1 MWYLIGFII
10 IEILFVVSFSL
21 LVNKN
26 DDYQQYLEDK
36 EQLKYIKYV
45 NNKKAITFKKGDS

>member
-10 IEILFVVSFSL
+10 IEILFIVSFSL

-36 EQLKYIKYV
+36 EQLKYIKYF

>member
-10 IEILFVVSFSL
+10 IELLFIVSFSL

-36 EQLKYIKYV
+36 EQLKYIKYF

>member
-36 EQLKYIKYV
+36 EQLKYIKYF